1 MYLFYSM
8 HVELSN
14 SKINFLVCV
23 QFLKFPPAILICSW
37 IIMLSIDSHSG
48 PERKKSRSFPRKLH
62 ARKVHYIHVRH
73 VRVYYIWIR
82 IIISFSFGCIGEP
95 INRKHRYT
103 DKDKLLERKPSSRY
117 PLIYIFFKSISFK

>member
-48 PERKKSRSFPRKLH
+48 PERKKSRSFPRNLH

-73 VRVYYIWIR
+73 VYYIWTR
-82 IIISFSFGCIGEP
+82 IIISFSFGCIGEH
-95 INRKHRYT
+95 INRKLRYT
-103 DKDKLLERKPSSRY
+103 DKDKLLERKPSSLY
-117 PLIYIFFKSISFK
+117 PFIFFFFFFKSISFK